1 VLRNYGGGE
10 QENGAR
16 EARAPP
22 SKEHGDAVC
31 FRRAGGVHA
40 CGACRVSGMSSES
53 GSRKISIINDNANYK
68 TAMVIT
74 GSARVLGDNLNS
86 ALY

>member
-1 VLRNYGGGE
+1 
-10 QENGAR
+10 
-16 EARAPP
+16 
-22 SKEHGDAVC
+22 
-31 FRRAGGVHA
+31 
-40 CGACRVSGMSSES
+40 MSSES